1 MMSRRKVSAIAAA
14 VAVLVSA
21 TASVAEKV
29 TLKSNDGAVSITGE
43 LISFENGFYTIRSN
57 MGMIGIVADRVTCS
71 GEACPD
77 TTEVAQTVA
86 PVAVEPVAVEPAVTP
101 ETILEPVAEPVAEPV
116 VEAAPDPVDVAV
128 AEAVAPAI
136 VAEPVAAEPVPV
148 EPVYET
154 FDPATIDFT
163 VKGSDTV
170 ADELM
175 PLLIKGAAESLGAV
189 INRQEVGERQS
200 VHIALA
206 AEGAGDALFS
216 IFLEDKGSS
225 TGFKGILD
233 GSTAIGMSSRAV
245 KAEEVAEFIAAGLGD
260 PSSFEQEHA
269 IAIDGLLIVV
279 HPDNPVP
286 GLTFEQVS
294 GLLSGRIVNWSEVGG
309 PDLPVTVYSRNT
321 ESGTFS
327 TINDTFLKPY
337 SAELSPTAN
346 IVSGNAQLS
355 DAVFADPG
363 AIGYVG
369 FAYQKDTRPVDI
381 VSACGTVATPSA
393 FLAKTGEYPLQRTL
407 YLYNAQGELPPM
419 ADALIDYATSFAA
432 TPFVEKSGFIGY
444 SVEAESMMRR
454 AELLG
459 LQIETLESPSE
470 KALVTE
476 LFAEMGQW
484 ERLSTTFRFKTG
496 SSKLENQSRRD
507 LDRLA
512 AFIAEN
518 GEGREFVFVGFTDSY
533 GPVEANR
540 KLGLERAES
549 MRAELQSVLDP
560 SLRGTLS
567 INAMG
572 YGEVNPVGCNTD
584 FAGQRLNRRVE
595 IWMR

>member
-1 MMSRRKVSAIAAA
+1 MMSRRKVSALLAASA
-14 VAVLVSA
+14 FVVSA
-21 TASVAEKV
+21 TAGLAEKI
-29 TLKSNDGAVSITGE
+29 TLKSNDGAVVITGE
-43 LISFENGFYTIRSN
+43 LVSFENGFYTIRSN

-77 TTEVAQTVA
+77 TKEVAQPVAPAAVETVVTPEPVVEPVVA
-86 PVAVEPVAVEPAVTP
+86 PVAEVVPETVKVIVAEPAAEAVVVEPV
-101 ETILEPVAEPVAEPV
+101 
-116 VEAAPDPVDVAV
+116 
-128 AEAVAPAI
+128 
-136 VAEPVAAEPVPV
+136 VAEPVAAEPVLV

-154 FDPATIDFT
+154 VDPATIDFT

-170 ADELM
+170 GDELM

-189 INRQEVGERQS
+189 VKRREVGERQS
-200 VHIALA
+200 VHTALA

-225 TGFKGILD
+225 TGFKGLLD

-245 KAEEVAEFIAAGLGD
+245 KAEEVAEFLAAGLGD
-260 PSSFEQEHA
+260 PGSFEQEHA
-269 IAIDGLLIVV
+269 IAIDGLLIIV
-279 HPDNPVP
+279 HPENMIG

-309 PDLPVTVYSRNT
+309 ADLPVTVYSRNT

-337 SAELSPTAN
+337 SVELSPSAN

-381 VSACGTVATPSA
+381 VSDCGTVAIPSA
-393 FLAKTGEYPLQRTL
+393 FSAKTGEYPLQRTL
-407 YLYNAQGELPPM
+407 YLYNSQNELPPM
-419 ADALIDYATSFAA
+419 AAALIDYATSFAA

-444 SVEAESMMRR
+444 SVEAESMARR
-454 AELLG
+454 AEILSG
-459 LQIETLESPSE
+459 QIETMESPSE
-470 KALVTE
+470 KALMAE
-476 LFAEMGQW
+476 LFAELGEW

-507 LDRLA
+507 LERLA

-518 GEGREFVFVGFTDSY
+518 GEGREYTFVGFTDSD

-549 MRAELQSVLDP
+549 MRAELQAILDP
-560 SLRGTLS
+560 SLLGTVS
-567 INAMG
+567 IDAKG